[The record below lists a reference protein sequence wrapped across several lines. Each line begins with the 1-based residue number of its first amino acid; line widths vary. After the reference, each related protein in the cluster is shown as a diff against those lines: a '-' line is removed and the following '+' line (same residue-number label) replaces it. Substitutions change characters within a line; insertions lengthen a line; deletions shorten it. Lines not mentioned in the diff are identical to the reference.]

1 MSTSSAITLYGR
13 PSPAYEAHVAEALA
27 ILRAAVAEFGASTI
41 VQASSLGAED
51 VVLSHLVESND
62 LGIPLFV
69 LDTGKLHP
77 ETLALLQATQQRRA
91 ESLTVYR
98 PDPASVQA
106 FVSAE
111 GDEAMYR
118 SIELRKRCCQIRK
131 LEPLERALQGKS
143 AWLTGLRREQSGAR
157 AAVPLRDDSEQAAG
171 RPVKFNP
178 LANWT
183 WGDIWH
189 YIATQQVPYNPL
201 HDQFYPSIGCAPCTR
216 AVTLGEDFRSGRWW
230 WEQDQARECGLH
242 VASATH
248 PETSPASLLQEQKA

>member
-1 MSTSSAITLYGR
+1 MSQPSAITLYGR
-13 PSPAYEAHVAEALA
+13 PSADYAAHLDEALA
-27 ILRAAVAEFGASTI
+27 TLRAAIAEFGTDTI

-51 VVLSHLVESND
+51 VVLSHLIEANE

-77 ETLALLQATQQRRA
+77 ETLQLLQATQQRRPEA
-91 ESLTVYR
+91 VTVYQ
-98 PDPASVQA
+98 PDPEAVQA
-106 FVSAE
+106 FVAAE
-111 GDEAMYR
+111 GEEPMYR
-118 SIELRKRCCQIRK
+118 SITLRKACCQIRK

-157 AAVPLRDDSEQAAG
+157 AEVALRDAGEQASG

-178 LANWT
+178 LASWT

-189 YIATQQVPYNPL
+189 YPL

-230 WEQDQARECGLH
+230 WEQDNARECGLH
-242 VASATH
+242 VSAATSEASPLSH
-248 PETSPASLLQEQKA
+248 LQEQPA